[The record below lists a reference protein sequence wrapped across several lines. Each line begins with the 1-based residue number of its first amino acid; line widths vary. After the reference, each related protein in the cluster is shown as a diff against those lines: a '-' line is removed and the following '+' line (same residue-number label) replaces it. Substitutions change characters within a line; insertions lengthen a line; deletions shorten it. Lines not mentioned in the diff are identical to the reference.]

1 MTGPESGLPGRHV
14 ESRTLDEYQQL
25 LLGGRPTLTA
35 DQLAEKSGIPIDE
48 VHNYLLEMG
57 FSHVEHDEVR
67 FTERDLD
74 ILVRWTEAAEAA
86 GLAPNTT
93 ASLARA
99 QSHLSDRLAL
109 WEIEALF
116 EGV

>member
-67 FTERDLD
+67 FTERDWGEREETMLRGMS
-74 ILVRWTEAAEAA
+74 V
-86 GLAPNTT
+86 
-93 ASLARA
+93 SLPV
-99 QSHLSDRLAL
+99 
-109 WEIEALF
+109 I
-116 EGV
+116 